1 MLVLKDD
8 YKPTLSM
15 RDTQKAIK
23 IVRDTFEDNLA
34 ERLNLERISAP
45 LFVTRKS
52 GINDDLNGVER
63 AVSFDVKEMPEA
75 GDVVIVHS
83 LAKWKRL
90 ALKKYG
96 FMSGEGFYT
105 DMNAIR
111 RDEDMDN
118 LHSIYVDQWDWE
130 KVINREDRN
139 IDYLKN
145 TVKSIINALV
155 DTLDLVKEKFPQVKT
170 EFTRDVFFITTQE
183 LEDMYPDLTAK
194 EREKA
199 ITKEKQIVF
208 LMKIGGKLKSGKPHD
223 GRAPDY
229 DDWSLNGDILVY
241 SDVLEDVIEIS
252 SMGIRVDAQSLDSQ
266 LKIADKNERREF
278 DYHKQILNGTLPLT
292 IGGGIGQSRVCML
305 LLGKLHIGE
314 VQASLWSDDM
324 IKKCAE
330 KNVNLL

>member
-34 ERLNLERISAP
+34 LRLNLERISAP

-96 FMSGEGFYT
+96 FLSGEGFYT

-208 LMKIGGKLKSGKPHD
+208 LMQIGGNLKSGKPHD

-229 DDWSLNGDILVY
+229 DDWSLNGDILIY

-252 SMGIRVDAQSLDSQ
+252 SMGVRVDEKSLDNQ
-266 LKIADKNERREF
+266 LNLANKNERREF

-314 VQASLWSDDM
+314 VQASLWSDEM
-324 IKKCAE
+324 IKTCAE

>member
-1 MLVLKDD
+1 MLVLKDN

-23 IVRDTFEDNLA
+23 VVRDTFEDNLA
-34 ERLNLERISAP
+34 ARLNLERISAP
-45 LFVTRKS
+45 LFVTRNS

-83 LAKWKRL
+83 LAKWKRI

-96 FMSGEGFYT
+96 FLSGEGFYT

-145 TVKSIINALV
+145 TVKNVINALV
-155 DTLDLVKEKFPQVKT
+155 DTLETVKAKFPEIKT

-252 SMGIRVDAQSLDSQ
+252 SMGVRVDENSLDSQ
-266 LKIADKNERREF
+266 LKEANKNERREF

>member
-34 ERLNLERISAP
+34 LRLNLERISAP

-96 FMSGEGFYT
+96 FLSGEGFYT

-130 KVINREDRN
+130 KVIEREDRN

-208 LMKIGGKLKSGKPHD
+208 LMQIGGKLKSGKPHD

-229 DDWSLNGDILVY
+229 DDWSLNGDILVD
-241 SDVLEDVIEIS
+241 SDVLADVIEIS
-252 SMGIRVDAQSLDSQ
+252 SMGVRVDENSLNEQ
-266 LKIADKNERREF
+266 LNIAE
-278 DYHKQILNGTLPLT
+278 
-292 IGGGIGQSRVCML
+292 
-305 LLGKLHIGE
+305 
-314 VQASLWSDDM
+314 
-324 IKKCAE
+324 
-330 KNVNLL
+330 NLIITNRF

>member
-34 ERLNLERISAP
+34 AKLNLERISAP

-155 DTLDLVKEKFPQVKT
+155 DTLELVKEKFPQVKT

-183 LEDMYPDLTAK
+183 LEDMYPNLTAK

-208 LMKIGGKLKSGKPHD
+208 LMQIGGKLKSGKPHD

-252 SMGIRVDAQSLDSQ
+252 SMGVRVDENSLDNQ
-266 LKIADKNERREF
+266 LNIADKNERREF

-314 VQASLWSDDM
+314 VQASLWSDEM
-324 IKKCAE
+324 IKTCAE

>member
-63 AVSFDVKEMPEA
+63 AVSIDVKEMPEA

-208 LMKIGGKLKSGKPHD
+208 LMQIGGKLKSGKPHD

-252 SMGIRVDAQSLDSQ
+252 SMGVRVDENSLDNQ
-266 LKIADKNERREF
+266 LNIADKNERREF

-314 VQASLWSDDM
+314 VQASLWSDEM
-324 IKKCAE
+324 IKTCAK

>member
-208 LMKIGGKLKSGKPHD
+208 LMQIGGKLKSGKPHD

-252 SMGIRVDAQSLDSQ
+252 SMGVRVDENSLDNQ
-266 LKIADKNERREF
+266 LNIADKNERREF

-314 VQASLWSDDM
+314 VQASLWSDEM
-324 IKKCAE
+324 IKTCAE